1 MRTIFEDSDVKRRLE
16 NQTKKGNSYLDY
28 SLWFM
33 AFIFIAATWG
43 VYRWSANRKAPEP
56 PPPPISLQDPRQTSV
71 AFGKF
76 NGFVQESNWPE
87 AEKLLSIAAQERL
100 KTENKSLRD
109 SILGNRKDD
118 RVIEAASTPSID
130 RTDLYVRQDCI
141 YKFPDGYYIIVPL
154 TLIIENERLVID
166 SWSDQVRSDSNKI

>member
-1 MRTIFEDSDVKRRLE
+1 MRTIFEDTEVKTRLE
-16 NQTKKGNSYLDY
+16 NQTKKGNSSMDY
-28 SLWFM
+28 FLWFT

-43 VYRWSANRKAPEP
+43 VYRWSANRPAPEP
-56 PPPPISLQDPRQTSV
+56 PPPPLSLQDPRQTSE

-76 NGFVQESNWPE
+76 NKFVQESNWAE
-87 AEKLLSIAAQERL
+87 AEKLLSVAAQQRL
-100 KTENKSLRD
+100 KNENKSLRE

-118 RVIEAASTPSID
+118 QVIEAASTPSID

-141 YKFPDGYYIIVPL
+141 YKFPDGNYIIVPL

-166 SWSDQVRSDSNKI
+166 SWREQVRSDANKI